1 MIMDYDAMFKDMPYE
16 DLVDVMNCLM
26 RLVELGMKFD
36 EELLIVE
43 KELEDRDMDEI
54 EESLTLENLKWEIKK
69 YLESE
74 KDSTIKKTEH
84 TLLLQRFLDV

>member
-1 MIMDYDAMFKDMPYE
+1 MDYDAMFKDMPYE